1 MDLNLSKSR
10 ELFEKIEKIVPGG
23 IHSNIRY
30 LSNLQQNIFFSRG
43 SGSRL
48 WDVDGNEYIDCVV
61 NMGALILGHGHPKV
75 SEAVKLQVDTGLVG
89 SLETELSVK
98 VAEELTRMIP
108 CAEALKFSN
117 TGTEAVMKAIFLARA
132 YTGKG
137 KIIKMEGSYHGHYD
151 SVLFSYHPDLKSA
164 GPESNPNPVSESKG
178 LMRGAQENIV
188 IVPYNN
194 AEAAEKAIKKYR
206 GEIAAIVVEPVM
218 FNSGCILPKD
228 GYLNALRDICDENDI
243 LLIFDEVITGFR
255 SAPGGAQEYYGVKPD
270 LAIFGKAIANGYPL
284 SAIAGR
290 GDIIELSKP
299 GKGVF
304 YAGTFNGHLISLAAA
319 SAVLELT
326 KDGGIQK
333 GLHEK
338 SGELSK
344 RAEEIAAEL
353 KMDAKLYGF
362 AGQFQIYFT
371 REDVWDYRSAARSD
385 KEAYGRFQ
393 RAMLERGVFLL
404 PSYLFHHGVTAAH
417 TKEDIELIL
426 KAMEESMREV
436 KKSCKG

>member
-1 MDLNLSKSR
+1 MNLSKSR
-10 ELFEKIEKIVPGG
+10 KLFERIEKIVPGG
-23 IHSNIRY
+23 VHSNIRY

-75 SEAVKLQVDTGLVG
+75 SEAVKLQIDTGLVG
-89 SLETELSVK
+89 SLETELSVEI
-98 VAEELTRMIP
+98 AEDLAKIIP
-108 CAEALKFSN
+108 CAESLKFSN

-132 YTGKG
+132 YTGRK

-151 SVLFSYHPDLKSA
+151 SVLFSYHPDLKLV
-164 GPESNPNPVSESKG
+164 GPESDPNPVSESRG
-178 LMRGAQENIV
+178 LMEGARENVI

-194 AEAAEKAIKKYR
+194 AEVVEKTVKKHR
-206 GEIAAIVVEPVM
+206 GEVAALIVEPVM

-228 GYLNALRDICDENDI
+228 GYLNALREICYENDV

-290 GDIIELSKP
+290 SDIIELSKP

-319 SAVLELT
+319 SAVLELI
-326 KDGGIQK
+326 KDGRIQK
-333 GLHEK
+333 DLHEK
-338 SGELSK
+338 SRELSK
-344 RAEEIAAEL
+344 RVEEIATDL
-353 KMDAKLYGF
+353 KINAKLYGF

-371 REDVWDYRSAARSD
+371 SEEVQDYRSAARSD

-393 RAMLERGVFLL
+393 RAMLERGIFLL
-404 PSYLFHHGVTAAH
+404 PSYLFHHGVTASH
-417 TKEDIELIL
+417 TKEDIELIIKASEDSL
-426 KAMEESMREV
+426 KEV
-436 KKSCKG
+436 KDSQSG